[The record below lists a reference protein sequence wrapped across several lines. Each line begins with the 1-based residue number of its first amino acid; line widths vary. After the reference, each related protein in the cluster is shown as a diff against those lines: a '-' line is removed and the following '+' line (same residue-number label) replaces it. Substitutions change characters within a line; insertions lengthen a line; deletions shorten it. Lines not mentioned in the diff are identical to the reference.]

1 MNTMI
6 KDLLETIADITGEVD
21 GAYNLRSN
29 GCGVERRSSENINFG
44 VQEVSGWP
52 LIRKFKVMSKRLT
65 VFTKNLL
72 DCSHERAL
80 RYPYKNAPNRISPS
94 HREKPC
100 PPEKMPY
107 IKEAFRHF
115 GMI

>member
-1 MNTMI
+1 MATYKEI
-6 KDLLETIADITGEVD
+6 QGYVKETYGFSPKTCWIAHMKE
-21 GAYNLRSN
+21 L
-29 GCGVERRSSENINFG
+29 CGIPV
-44 VQEVSGWP
+44 
-52 LIRKFKVMSKRLT
+52 
-65 VFTKNLL
+65 
-72 DCSHERAL
+72 
-80 RYPYKNAPNRISPS
+80 KNAPNRISPS